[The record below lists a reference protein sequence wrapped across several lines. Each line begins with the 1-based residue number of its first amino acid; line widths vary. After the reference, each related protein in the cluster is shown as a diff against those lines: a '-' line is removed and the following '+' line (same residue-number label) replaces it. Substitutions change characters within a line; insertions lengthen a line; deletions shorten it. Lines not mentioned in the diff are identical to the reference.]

1 MLTVTTCLMTGRAAM
16 KYKAF
21 IFDIDGTLTDL
32 KTWEIVPSAAEAI
45 NQLQEKGYPVII
57 ASGRAP
63 HSAPKLAEA
72 GIHPDYY
79 VGSNGHI
86 ITDHEGKT
94 IWGEFFD
101 RDLYHRINDFCRKN
115 NLGLFWKMEDCCYIV
130 VDHPN
135 MPKIMEGL
143 PEEVVRTEVDDDE
156 LPNSGALVGEEKDR
170 QLFMSEF
177 AGQLECVNG
186 GLLLFDVNKLG
197 VSKKNGLEVLL
208 KMLNIDPE
216 DVMAFGD
223 SENDIEMLQM
233 AGTAVVMGDGMERA
247 KAAADYIAEP
257 TYADGIMKTLKK
269 FGVL

>member
-1 MLTVTTCLMTGRAAM
+1 
-16 KYKAF
+16 
-21 IFDIDGTLTDL
+21 
-32 KTWEIVPSAAEAI
+32 
-45 NQLQEKGYPVII
+45 
-57 ASGRAP
+57 
-63 HSAPKLAEA
+63 
-72 GIHPDYY
+72 
-79 VGSNGHI
+79 
-86 ITDHEGKT
+86 
-94 IWGEFFD
+94 
-101 RDLYHRINDFCRKN
+101 RINDFCRKN

-143 PEEVVRTEVDDDE
+143 PREVVRTEVDDDE

-233 AGTAVVMGDGMERA
+233 AGTAVVMGDGMEKA